1 MEELKEGLR
10 AEEGIRT
17 PKKEKP
23 RQFTCILQ
31 GSQWLNHIPK
41 SECGMDEG
49 PPTSHTQQIWS
60 SSYAPPPTTRVGSLP
75 KALPCLWILL
85 PLLSCLHWDWWE
97 NMYLAFQWLDV
108 PGRGIE
114 GDVYILSQKVRG
126 KCWEG
131 LYWGDSL
138 KNKRQL
144 TGYKINNIYEKKQEN
159 QSINQ

>member
-1 MEELKEGLR
+1 
-10 AEEGIRT
+10 
-17 PKKEKP
+17 
-23 RQFTCILQ
+23 
-31 GSQWLNHIPK
+31 
-41 SECGMDEG
+41 
-49 PPTSHTQQIWS
+49 
-60 SSYAPPPTTRVGSLP
+60 
-75 KALPCLWILL
+75 
-85 PLLSCLHWDWWE
+85 
-97 NMYLAFQWLDV
+97 V